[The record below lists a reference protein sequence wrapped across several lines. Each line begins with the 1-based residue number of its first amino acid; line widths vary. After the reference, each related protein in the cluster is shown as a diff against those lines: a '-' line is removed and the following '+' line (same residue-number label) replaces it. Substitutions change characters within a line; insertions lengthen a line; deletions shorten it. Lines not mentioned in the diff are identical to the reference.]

1 MRYER
6 ILAALLAEPLA
17 MHPASAEWL
26 FSLRK
31 LPEAEIQ
38 AKLAAATRG
47 RSSRASGPAVVHIRG
62 SIVREPNFWTEMGFA
77 TSAEDVGRQIDSLA
91 ADAGVPAIVLDIDSP
106 GGTVSGTP
114 ELAARVA
121 AAATQKKVIAAVTGT
136 YAASA
141 AYYVASQ
148 ASELVVSPGSEVGS
162 IGVVMMHV
170 DESEYLK
177 QLGVKVSF
185 VAAGA
190 QKVAGNPFAP
200 LDDAARAEYQRRVDD
215 SYQDFVRAVAVGRG
229 VTQTRVREEWG
240 ARIFPAREAV
250 RLGLADRI
258 GTIDD
263 VLTRLGGAGQ
273 GGGGRAESPAQPDR
287 SAVQIR
293 RRRMR
298 MG

>member
-6 ILAALLAEPLA
+6 ILAALFAEPLA
-17 MHPASAEWL
+17 MHPAAAEWL

-38 AKLAAATRG
+38 AKLAAATRA

-62 SIVREPNFWTEMGFA
+62 SIVREPNLWTEYGYA
-77 TSAEDVGRQIDSLA
+77 TSAEEVGRQVDAFA
-91 ADAGVPAIVLDIDSP
+91 ADPNVTAIVLDIDSP

-121 AAATQKKVIAAVTGT
+121 AAAGQKKVIAAVTGT

-148 ASELVVSPGSEVGS
+148 ASEIVVSPGSEVGS

-170 DESEYLK
+170 DESEFLR
-177 QLGVKVSF
+177 QIGVKVSF

-200 LDDAARAEYQRRVDD
+200 LDGAARAEYQRRVDD

-250 RLGLADRI
+250 RLGLADRV
-258 GTIDD
+258 GTLDD
-263 VLTRLGGAGQ
+263 ALARVGGSAGGAN
-273 GGGGRAESPAQPDR
+273 AETPAQPDPL
-287 SAVQIR
+287 AVEIR

-298 MG
+298 MN